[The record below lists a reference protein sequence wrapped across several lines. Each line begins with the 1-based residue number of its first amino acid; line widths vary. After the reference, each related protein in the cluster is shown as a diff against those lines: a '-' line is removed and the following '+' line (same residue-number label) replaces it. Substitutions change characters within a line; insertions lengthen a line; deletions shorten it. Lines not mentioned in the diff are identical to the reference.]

1 MQTVTMIKQRSA
13 DVSMYNQYDPDRNRI
28 VTQLRKL
35 ICDIDEQKIQCCPIN
50 MLDDQIKSKSQDEDQ
65 NIITITN
72 KVLLAIL

>member
-1 MQTVTMIKQRSA
+1 
-13 DVSMYNQYDPDRNRI
+13 
-28 VTQLRKL
+28 
-35 ICDIDEQKIQCCPIN
+35 